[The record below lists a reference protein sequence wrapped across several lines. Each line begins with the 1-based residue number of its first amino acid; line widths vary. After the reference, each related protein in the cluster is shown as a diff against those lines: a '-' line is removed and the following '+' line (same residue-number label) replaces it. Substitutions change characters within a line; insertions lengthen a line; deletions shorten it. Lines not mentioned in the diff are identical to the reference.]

1 MPGRGDAGEDQRR
14 VAVAFVPV
22 VYLTGAAATGKST
35 LSRNLRALC
44 PELVVFS
51 YSERLRDLIAN
62 RQGGLHEDE
71 TRRKSAAI
79 VPPADIET
87 LDNSLLS
94 LVTYERASRSIL
106 IDSHAVT
113 KEDFGFRVTGVS
125 TDRIKA
131 LNPDAIV
138 CLYAHGQAVIDRMR
152 ATAQGAGRAMS
163 VFEADMHTYMQAQLA
178 IQYGVIVGKPVYLF
192 DTTLPADELAKAVA
206 QKTKLV

>member
-1 MPGRGDAGEDQRR
+1 M
-14 VAVAFVPV
+14 PV

-35 LSRNLRALC
+35 LARNLRALC

-62 RQGGLHEDE
+62 RQGALHDDE
-71 TRRKSAAI
+71 TRRRSAG
-79 VPPADIET
+79 VVTPADIET

-106 IDSHAVT
+106 IDSHSVT

-125 TDRIKA
+125 TERIKA

-138 CLYAHGQAVIDRMR
+138 CLYAHGQAVIDRLR
-152 ATAQGAGRAMS
+152 TQATGPLMS
-163 VFEADMHTYMQAQLA
+163 VFEADMHSYMQAQLA

-192 DTTLPADELAKAVA
+192 DATMPAENLARTVA
-206 QKTKLV
+206 QKTKLI

>member
-1 MPGRGDAGEDQRR
+1 MPGRGDAGADQRR
-14 VAVAFVPV
+14 VALAFVPV
-22 VYLTGAAATGKST
+22 VYLTDAAATGKST
-35 LSRNLRALC
+35 LARDLRALC

-51 YSERLRDLIAN
+51 YSERLRDLIAS

-71 TRRKSAAI
+71 TRRKSAGI
-79 VPPADIET
+79 VTPADIET
-87 LDNSLLS
+87 LDNSLLN

-125 TDRIKA
+125 TERIKA

-152 ATAQGAGRAMS
+152 TQATGPLMS
-163 VFEADMHTYMQAQLA
+163 LFEADMQTYMQAQLA
-178 IQYGVIVGKPVYLF
+178 IQCGVIVGRPVYLF
-192 DTTLPADELAKAVA
+192 DAGMPADNLAKVVA
-206 QKTKLV
+206 EKTKLI